1 MNGNN
6 GTLIQAVRGPILLI
20 TLGTLLA
27 IDHFGSYAFWRTWPA
42 LIIVFG
48 LMKLLERAAM
58 RPSPRSGTEGGFQ
71 P

>member
-1 MNGNN
+1 MNVNSA
-6 GTLIQAVRGPILLI
+6 AVWSAIRGPILLI

-27 IDHFGSYAFWRTWPA
+27 VDHFGPYAFWRTWPV

-48 LMKLLERAAM
+48 LLKLLERIAS
-58 RPSPRSGTEGGFQ
+58 RPAVRPGVPGGFQ